1 MSDVIKINEKNAE
14 KLRKTTIELERQ
26 NNGAVKTTSV
36 KNVVMIL
43 LHDPNLKNLFRLNEF
58 TQEIDVVDDRK
69 LEIKNIGT
77 VIISKGQYTDQVTN
91 SVELY
96 IEARSDYE
104 HATFKNVIIEQAIDN
119 VAYMNFYNPV
129 IDYMDNAYKHWDKK
143 RRIDNFFPE
152 YLGAKKN
159 ATTTLITRTWL
170 MGAVAKAYNPET
182 KFDYVLD
189 LVGGQGVGKTSILK
203 NIAPMGLYTDQ
214 FNTFTKKDDFE
225 VMKNALIVNDDEMT
239 ASNDASFEEIKKF
252 ITMQDFEYRKPY
264 GHKPL
269 HFKKKFVIART
280 TNEVRH
286 LRDRSGDRRFLS
298 IYAHPENQTKNPV
311 TDLTEDVVQ
320 QLWGEVVWLYKNA
333 KDPFKFTPKQEELLK
348 ENREEFRYTS
358 GLEDNLMDVLE
369 NKFKNRNFIPNR
381 ELSVAL
387 FQDPNALSRNNKQT
401 RDIRYYMEHLGFN
414 TSAVVKINKKAVR
427 GFQRLQ

>member
-1 MSDVIKINEKNAE
+1 
-14 KLRKTTIELERQ
+14 
-26 NNGAVKTTSV
+26 
-36 KNVVMIL
+36 
-43 LHDPNLKNLFRLNEF
+43 
-58 TQEIDVVDDRK
+58 
-69 LEIKNIGT
+69 
-77 VIISKGQYTDQVTN
+77 
-91 SVELY
+91 
-96 IEARSDYE
+96 
-104 HATFKNVIIEQAIDN
+104 
-119 VAYMNFYNPV
+119 
-129 IDYMDNAYKHWDKK
+129 MDNAYKRWDKK

-170 MGAVAKAYNPET
+170 IGAVAKAYNPET

-298 IYAHPENQTKNPV
+298 IYADPEKQTKNPV

-320 QLWGEVVWLYKNA
+320 QLWGEAVWLYKNA
-333 KDPFKFTPKQEELLK
+333 KGPFRFTPKQEALLK
-348 ENREEFRYTS
+348 QNREEFRYTS

-369 NKFKNRNFIPNR
+369 NKFKNRDFIPNR

-414 TSAVVKINKKAVR
+414 TSALKKVKGKVVR
-427 GFQRLQ
+427 GFQK